1 MLNRC
6 DNMHISNKIIKIY
19 LILFTIFV
27 VIVIN
32 NILLKEMRNWSEDEK
47 KQLNNIAIY
56 AELHRQL
63 KIAAAREGI
72 TIVVK
77 AD

>member
-1 MLNRC
+1 M
-6 DNMHISNKIIKIY
+6 K
-19 LILFTIFV
+19 
-27 VIVIN
+27 
-32 NILLKEMRNWSEDEK
+32 NWSENEK

-63 KIAAAREGI
+63 KIAAAQEGI

-77 AD
+77 VVKA

>member
-1 MLNRC
+1 
-6 DNMHISNKIIKIY
+6 
-19 LILFTIFV
+19 
-27 VIVIN
+27 
-32 NILLKEMRNWSEDEK
+32 MRNWSEDEK

-56 AELHRQL
+56 AELHIQL

-77 AD
+77 VVKA